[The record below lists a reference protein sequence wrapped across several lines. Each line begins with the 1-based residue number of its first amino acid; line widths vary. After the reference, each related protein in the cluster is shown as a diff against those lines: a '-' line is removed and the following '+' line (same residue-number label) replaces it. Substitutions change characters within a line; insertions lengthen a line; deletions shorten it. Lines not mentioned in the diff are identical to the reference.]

1 MLAPEETQLEIAFL
15 TLRQKYN
22 ALAILIDEHK
32 KAVERFR
39 KEDIKNDFQK
49 IQKAAQKFGDLIQDS
64 LTKDMSLWSRSDD
77 TLRHIRHDLRG
88 AIGGVIGYSEIM
100 QETLEDL
107 EHFDVA
113 KSFETLS
120 KVASEILPQIE
131 LLSLQYKQQEPLETA
146 HSFTFSNLVL
156 GTVLIVDDSEQ
167 KQDLLRRKLEKAG
180 YTIRLADSG
189 PMAIEMIRDQ
199 APDIILL
206 DMYMPDMN
214 GDEVLKVI
222 KKDAEL
228 RDVPVLMVSSSS
240 DMDNVVTCIQ
250 LGADDYLPMPIDETL
265 LFARLNACLTKKQ
278 ARDRELETQK
288 ELNQARIRL
297 NLAIN
302 NIDEGFAVYDE
313 NDTLVVYNHFFKEIY
328 KGLDDFK
335 EQKCTYEELVRAN
348 LAHDVY
354 LLDQRAKGNA
364 TAPRAEVESQEDW
377 IQRKLSYHENPT
389 RPQLELLSS
398 KKWIEVIENKIPGGG
413 IVSIHKDISKAK
425 EKEQQLEY
433 LALHDGLTGL
443 ANRKKFDNTLQK
455 LFDTE
460 TSFSKSHLAVL
471 FFDLD
476 GFKNVNDTLGH
487 DFGDFLL
494 QEVAKKLIS
503 CVRAE
508 DIVARFGGDEFAAII
523 TDIESIDH
531 IRKIADRCLEK
542 IGTSVEKEG
551 KTASFGV
558 SIGIAISPEHGTDA
572 ETILKKADEAMY
584 KSKKS
589 GKGKYC
595 IADH

>member
-1 MLAPEETQLEIAFL
+1 MSTVTKMLAPEETQLEIAFL

-64 LTKDMSLWSRSDD
+64 LTKDMSLWSCSGD

-240 DMDNVVTCIQ
+240 DMDNVVTC
-250 LGADDYLPMPIDETL
+250 
-265 LFARLNACLTKKQ
+265 
-278 ARDRELETQK
+278 
-288 ELNQARIRL
+288 
-297 NLAIN
+297 
-302 NIDEGFAVYDE
+302 
-313 NDTLVVYNHFFKEIY
+313 LVWSM
-328 KGLDDFK
+328 L
-335 EQKCTYEELVRAN
+335 
-348 LAHDVY
+348 
-354 LLDQRAKGNA
+354 
-364 TAPRAEVESQEDW
+364 
-377 IQRKLSYHENPT
+377 
-389 RPQLELLSS
+389 
-398 KKWIEVIENKIPGGG
+398 
-413 IVSIHKDISKAK
+413 
-425 EKEQQLEY
+425 
-433 LALHDGLTGL
+433 
-443 ANRKKFDNTLQK
+443 
-455 LFDTE
+455 
-460 TSFSKSHLAVL
+460 
-471 FFDLD
+471 
-476 GFKNVNDTLGH
+476 
-487 DFGDFLL
+487 
-494 QEVAKKLIS
+494 
-503 CVRAE
+503 
-508 DIVARFGGDEFAAII
+508 
-523 TDIESIDH
+523 
-531 IRKIADRCLEK
+531 
-542 IGTSVEKEG
+542 
-551 KTASFGV
+551 
-558 SIGIAISPEHGTDA
+558 
-572 ETILKKADEAMY
+572 
-584 KSKKS
+584 
-589 GKGKYC
+589 
-595 IADH
+595 